1 MTEEANRPAPPTPL
15 KNLVGAAIAAL
26 LSLGLYLITAHVAR
40 KLTESPLSTADT
52 LAAKIGAIVRAFLL
66 AIGSGATMIFA
77 IVALGLVLL
86 TLQQV
91 WQLLFNRQSENIK
104 G

>member
-1 MTEEANRPAPPTPL
+1 MTEEVKPPTPPTPL
-15 KNLVGAAIAAL
+15 KNLIGAAIAAL
-26 LSLGLYLITAHVAR
+26 LSSGLYLITAHVAR
-40 KLTESPLSTADT
+40 KLAESPLSNADT

-66 AIGSGATMIFA
+66 AVGTGATAIFA

-86 TLQQV
+86 TFQQV
-91 WQLLFNRQSENIK
+91 WQIAFNRQSEKIK

>member
-1 MTEEANRPAPPTPL
+1 MTEEVNPPTPPTPL
-15 KNLVGAAIAAL
+15 KNLIGAAIAAL
-26 LSLGLYLITAHVAR
+26 LSSGLYLITTHVAR
-40 KLTESPLSTADT
+40 KLAESPLGNADT
-52 LAAKIGAIVRAFLL
+52 LAAKIGAIVRTFLL

-77 IVALGLVLL
+77 VVALGLVLL

-91 WQLLFNRQSENIK
+91 WQLIFHRPSEKIK